1 MKVCFH
7 AAGSRP
13 FHTTGTKQMGGGGGH
28 AGHADHDNYDDYLH
42 AEHMYNLPA
51 MKNRTLKMGLAVFA
65 VVGIGTAV
73 PIVAV
78 IFQQKKA
85 KIM

>member
-1 MKVCFH
+1 
-7 AAGSRP
+7 
-13 FHTTGTKQMGGGGGH
+13 MGGDGH
-28 AGHADHDNYDDYLH
+28 GAGHDNYDDYIH

-51 MKNRTLKMGLAVFA
+51 MKNRTLKMGLAVSA

-73 PIVAV
+73 PIIAV

>member
-1 MKVCFH
+1 M
-7 AAGSRP
+7 GSEA
-13 FHTTGTKQMGGGGGH
+13 HG
-28 AGHADHDNYDDYLH
+28 ASHDGYDDYIH

-51 MKNRTLKMGLAVFA
+51 MKNRTLKMALAVSA